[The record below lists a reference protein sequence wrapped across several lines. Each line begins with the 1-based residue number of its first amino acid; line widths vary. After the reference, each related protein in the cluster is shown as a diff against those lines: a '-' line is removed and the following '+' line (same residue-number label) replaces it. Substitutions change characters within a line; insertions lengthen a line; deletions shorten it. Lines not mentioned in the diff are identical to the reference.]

1 VREMNRKKRMT
12 DPLIRILYI
21 DDYPLD
27 RALVRDALLVEAE
40 GFELSEART
49 RQEVEAFL
57 ESETFDL
64 VLSDFNILGY
74 TGLQVLE
81 AVQARAPQTPVI
93 IVTGTGSEQIAVEAL
108 KSGAADYIVKTQR
121 SLRHLPHAIH
131 LVLER
136 QQAENDRRE
145 SERRYRAL
153 FEQVNDAVFVYD
165 LEGCHLMVNQCA
177 CDLLGYSHE
186 ELIKLSVWDTT
197 AEPDKSEGMLARF
210 QAGEHI
216 PVYERMLR
224 KKDSSLVPV
233 EINAELVCDRQG
245 NPLHIQSIVRDITE
259 RKQAEGAL
267 RESEEK
273 FRALYDN
280 APLAYQ
286 SLDENGCFI
295 DVNPAWLRTLG
306 YEREEVIGQG
316 FAEFLHP
323 DWKADFEKN
332 FLEFKQ
338 RGCAFDKQYKIRHK
352 DGHYL
357 DISLDGQV
365 GYWPDG
371 NYRQSFCV
379 FQDITGRVQAEQAL
393 QESEE
398 RFRGL
403 YENAAIGIY
412 RTTPDGRILMANPA
426 AARMLGYESIDDL
439 VKRDLELE
447 GYEPSYP
454 RSEFHRR
461 LEEEGVVT
469 GLESAWVRKDGSVI
483 HVRESSRAIR
493 NEKGDIQFYDGTFED
508 VTERVQ
514 AEQALRESEEQLRLI
529 IDTMPSLLAYVDA
542 EQRYLYVNQAYA
554 DWYGYA
560 KEEMF
565 GKYTKEVLSEVS
577 YQDALPNIE
586 AVLAGQN
593 VSFENIAYDKNG
605 RMQVVKAVYTP
616 RLDQNGDVKAFLAL
630 VEDITE
636 RRQAEEALAISETKY
651 RSLVES
657 SAAGIASINMEGQF
671 TLVNLTLCDMVGYSE
686 DELLGSPFVDILH
699 PDDLGKM
706 LELFQGSALD
716 PTARPQLEFRIVHK
730 DGHVVFCYSVPA
742 IMWNNEDI
750 AGFSAI
756 IQDVTERVQAEKE
769 LQESEERYRQL
780 VELSPDGISV
790 HSEGKLVFVNPAAVK
805 LLAASSAAELLGKPA
820 LEMVHPDFRGSAQER
835 IRQAL
840 QQGSTA
846 PPFAEKFMRL
856 DGTAVDVEVSAIPIT
871 YQGKPAMQVI
881 TRDITERVLAE
892 EKIVAYSEK
901 LEEMVAERTREL
913 QDAQEKILRQER
925 LATLGQVAAGVAQEL
940 RNPLAVIANA
950 VYYLRSIQ
958 PEADEKVKA
967 YLEIIESERRTTE
980 KIATDLLDFTSP
992 LQIYPEQ
999 ISIPEIV
1006 QQTLDRIPRPEQ
1018 IEVTTR
1024 FPKRLKEIR
1033 ADRQQTIQ
1041 VLHNLIQNAY
1051 QSIQGEGKV
1060 SISAQTKGDT
1070 VAILIADT
1078 GEGIRPEDMER
1089 LFEPL
1094 FTTKPRGIGMGLAIV
1109 HKLVEANAGRI
1120 EVHSQL
1126 GKGSR
1131 FSIILPVYE
1140 IRE

>member
-1 VREMNRKKRMT
+1 MVHPDFRGSAQER
-12 DPLIRILYI
+12 IRQALQQGSTA
-21 DDYPLD
+21 PPFAEKFMRLD
-27 RALVRDALLVEAE
+27 GTAVDVE
-40 GFELSEART
+40 
-49 RQEVEAFL
+49 
-57 ESETFDL
+57 
-64 VLSDFNILGY
+64 VLAIPIVYQGKP
-74 TGLQVLE
+74 
-81 AVQARAPQTPVI
+81 AIQAIT
-93 IVTGTGSEQIAVEAL
+93 
-108 KSGAADYIVKTQR
+108 
-121 SLRHLPHAIH
+121 
-131 LVLER
+131 
-136 QQAENDRRE
+136 
-145 SERRYRAL
+145 
-153 FEQVNDAVFVYD
+153 
-165 LEGCHLMVNQCA
+165 
-177 CDLLGYSHE
+177 
-186 ELIKLSVWDTT
+186 
-197 AEPDKSEGMLARF
+197 
-210 QAGEHI
+210 
-216 PVYERMLR
+216 
-224 KKDSSLVPV
+224 
-233 EINAELVCDRQG
+233 
-245 NPLHIQSIVRDITE
+245 RDITE
-259 RKQAEGAL
+259 R
-267 RESEEK
+267 R
-273 FRALYDN
+273 
-280 APLAYQ
+280 
-286 SLDENGCFI
+286 
-295 DVNPAWLRTLG
+295 
-306 YEREEVIGQG
+306 
-316 FAEFLHP
+316 
-323 DWKADFEKN
+323 
-332 FLEFKQ
+332 
-338 RGCAFDKQYKIRHK
+338 
-352 DGHYL
+352 
-357 DISLDGQV
+357 
-365 GYWPDG
+365 
-371 NYRQSFCV
+371 
-379 FQDITGRVQAEQAL
+379 RVEQ
-393 QESEE
+393 
-398 RFRGL
+398 
-403 YENAAIGIY
+403 
-412 RTTPDGRILMANPA
+412 
-426 AARMLGYESIDDL
+426 
-439 VKRDLELE
+439 
-447 GYEPSYP
+447 
-454 RSEFHRR
+454 
-461 LEEEGVVT
+461 
-469 GLESAWVRKDGSVI
+469 
-483 HVRESSRAIR
+483 
-493 NEKGDIQFYDGTFED
+493 
-508 VTERVQ
+508 
-514 AEQALRESEEQLRLI
+514 
-529 IDTMPSLLAYVDA
+529 
-542 EQRYLYVNQAYA
+542 
-554 DWYGYA
+554 
-560 KEEMF
+560 
-565 GKYTKEVLSEVS
+565 
-577 YQDALPNIE
+577 
-586 AVLAGQN
+586 
-593 VSFENIAYDKNG
+593 
-605 RMQVVKAVYTP
+605 
-616 RLDQNGDVKAFLAL
+616 
-630 VEDITE
+630 E
-636 RRQAEEALAISETKY
+636 RRQSELLFRTLFEL
-651 RSLVES
+651 SPDAVVLIDPHDPDVS
-657 SAAGIASINMEGQF
+657 WPIVDCNAATCLMN
-671 TLVNLTLCDMVGYSE
+671 GYSRE
-686 DELLGSPFVDILH
+686 ELIGHSIDILNAPGTQAERTTYLNQVREAGNLKTEAQH
-699 PDDLGKM
+699 RHKNGTIFPVEISTAMIKAGER
-706 LELFQGSALD
+706 ELVIGID
-716 PTARPQLEFRIVHK
+716 R
-730 DGHVVFCYSVPA
+730 
-742 IMWNNEDI
+742 
-750 AGFSAI
+750 
-756 IQDVTERVQAEKE
+756 DVTERVQAEKE